1 MKKYLLLLLAF
12 LPMLVFNSC
21 SSDEKENNNI
31 IVGSKWENKTYYGA
45 DKSRVESVTTITFT
59 SNTSM
64 IVSVDGDY
72 DSVEGFETHNSATV
86 QYSFNEGNLSATY
99 NGYNLTGTISGN
111 SMTIKQTSDGGSEI
125 FVFNKI
131 Q

>member
-1 MKKYLLLLLAF
+1 
-12 LPMLVFNSC
+12 MLVFNSC

-31 IVGSKWENKTYYGA
+31 LVGSKWENKTYYGA

-72 DSVEGFETHNSATV
+72 DSVEGFETHNSVTA

-111 SMTIKQTSDGGSEI
+111 SMTIKQTSDGSSEI
-125 FVFNKI
+125 LVFNKI